1 MALLLPRFPDK
12 AETIRVLASANEEFR
27 EICEHYALARIAL
40 KRFKR
45 RSSEHQKPEVA
56 DYKIVVAELEREILD
71 YIAFAP
77 SPNKQ

>member
-12 AETIRVLASANEEFR
+12 SETIRALVSANEDFR

-45 RSSEHQKPEVA
+45 RSAEHQKPEVA
-56 DYKIVVAELEREILD
+56 DYKIVVAELEQEILD